1 MPDIWFTADFNFGHF
16 NIIRYCNRPFAGT
29 QEMNDAVV
37 DRLNACAKP
46 HDVLDF
52 LGDFCLG
59 RPADVIAYRIRLIA
73 IEYDGWGSVNQ
84 KA

>member
-1 MPDIWFTADFNFGHF
+1 MLDIWFTADFHFGHF
-16 NIIRYCNRPFAGT
+16 NVIRYCNRPFAGT

-37 DRLNACAKP
+37 YRLNACAKP
-46 HDVLDF
+46 HDVLYF

-59 RPADVIAYRIRLIA
+59 RPADVIAYRKRLIA
-73 IEYDGWGSVNQ
+73 IEYNGWGSFNQ